1 MGFSSD
7 DFEAHAATAME
18 AVAGQLRA
26 VSPHRPASSVLLPF
40 ADQDRT
46 SVSTAL
52 EASLV
57 DIQTAIYAI
66 SLPEADPA
74 TIHRS
79 LSKARNDKVDGRS
92 YSRVLPLGEAPT
104 NVLYVGSSRTLRK
117 RLMEHLGFGQKK
129 TFSLHLRQWGC
140 GLGPARIDVRAYPA
154 DLPNALLC
162 ALEDHMADQLRPLF
176 GKRGSV

>member
-18 AVAGQLRA
+18 AVASQLRE
-26 VSPHRPASSVLLPF
+26 VSPHRPECSVLLPF

-46 SVSTAL
+46 RVLADL
-52 EASLV
+52 GASLAGT
-57 DIQTAIYAI
+57 QTAIYAI

-74 TIHRS
+74 TIHRA
-79 LSKARNDKVDGRS
+79 LSKARDDKVDGRS
-92 YSRVLPLGEAPT
+92 YSRVLPLGEAPS

-117 RLMEHLGFGQKK
+117 RLMEHLGFGPKK
-129 TFSLHLRQWGC
+129 TFSLHLRQWGH
-140 GLGPARIDVRAYPA
+140 GLGPVRIDVRAYPA
-154 DLPNALLC
+154 DLPNGLLC
-162 ALEDHMADQLRPLF
+162 ALEDYMADQLRPLF